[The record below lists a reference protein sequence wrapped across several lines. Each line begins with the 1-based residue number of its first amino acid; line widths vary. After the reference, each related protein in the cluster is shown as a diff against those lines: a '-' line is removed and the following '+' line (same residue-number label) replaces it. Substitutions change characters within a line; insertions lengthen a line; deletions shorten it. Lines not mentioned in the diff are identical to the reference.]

1 MHKNLSRINPIK
13 LLLAIWIACLT
24 VPSYAQTVIVQVVGV
39 LDGDTVLVLDE
50 HKTVQFKVRLDQ
62 IDAPEKAQPYGQVA
76 KLFLSDLIYKKRISL
91 LRKGQDRYGRTIG
104 EISLNGENINLRMV
118 REGYAWAYRQYVTDQ
133 RYIKAE
139 QQAAQL
145 KKGLWLDPNPTP
157 PWLWRRNQN

>member
-1 MHKNLSRINPIK
+1 MHKPLSRINK
-13 LLLAIWIACLT
+13 LLLTIWIACLT

-50 HKTVQFKVRLDQ
+50 RKTAQFKVRLDQ

-118 REGYAWAYRQYVTDQ
+118 REGYAWAYRQYVTNSA
-133 RYIKAE
+133 YIKAE
-139 QQAAQL
+139 QSAIGQ
-145 KKGLWLDPNPTP
+145 KKGLWQDAHPTP